1 MRIDIA
7 PILTAFDDALALI
20 EDGQQRARLERVL
33 RAAAPAVEA
42 AAVALVR
49 SAAAEVNEASGGAV
63 CAEVVHTAD
72 GPELRVEA
80 LSPMEPSSTAPD
92 LEFDA
97 SEIERLTLRLP
108 AELKEIAAIA
118 AEQAGVSLN
127 AWLTRVVSQEAGR
140 RGRSSRYGRDRGE
153 RDRSDHGDS
162 QTLKGWIG

>member
-7 PILTAFDDALALI
+7 PILAAFDDALALI
-20 EDGQQRARLERVL
+20 EDGEQRSRLQRVL
-33 RAAAPAVEA
+33 RAAGPAVEA
-42 AAVALVR
+42 AAVGLVR
-49 SAAAEVNEASGGAV
+49 SAAAEVNDASGGTV
-63 CAEVVHTAD
+63 SAEVVYTAD

-80 LSPMEPSSTAPD
+80 LSPMEPASTPPD

-140 RGRSSRYGRDRGE
+140 RGRSSRYGRDRGGH
-153 RDRSDHGDS
+153 DRADHGGS

>member
-1 MRIDIA
+1 MRIEIA
-7 PILTAFDDALALI
+7 PILKAFDDALALI
-20 EDGQQRARLERVL
+20 EDDEQRARLQRVL
-33 RAAAPAVEA
+33 RAAAPAVESAAVDMVRA
-42 AAVALVR
+42 AAV
-49 SAAAEVNEASGGAV
+49 EVNEAAGGAV
-63 CAEVVHTAD
+63 RAEVVHSAG

-80 LSPMEPSSTAPD
+80 VSPMEPSSTAPD

-108 AELKEIAAIA
+108 SELKEVAAIA

-140 RGRSSRYGRDRGE
+140 RGRSGRGRGRDSGHGE
-153 RDRSDHGDS
+153 HGGS

>member
-1 MRIDIA
+1 MRIEIG
-7 PILTAFDDALALI
+7 PILEAFDDALALI
-20 EDGQQRARLERVL
+20 EDGEQRARLQRVL
-33 RAAAPAVEA
+33 RAAAPAVENA
-42 AAVALVR
+42 AIGIVR
-49 SAAAEVNEASGGAV
+49 AAAAEVNEVSGGAV
-63 CAEVVHTAD
+63 RAEVVHSAE

-108 AELKEIAAIA
+108 SELKEVAAIA

-140 RGRSSRYGRDRGE
+140 RGRSGRGRDFGHGE
-153 RDRSDHGDS
+153 HGGS

>member
-7 PILTAFDDALALI
+7 PILEAFDGALDLI
-20 EDGQQRARLERVL
+20 EDEPQRARLQRVL
-33 RAAAPAVEA
+33 RAAAPAVEG
-42 AAVALVR
+42 AAVAMIR
-49 SAAAEVNEASGGAV
+49 GAATEVNEVAGGAV
-63 CAEVVHTAD
+63 RAEVVHTAD

-80 LSPMEPSSTAPD
+80 LSPMEHASTAPD

-108 AELKEIAAIA
+108 SELKEIAAIA

-140 RGRSSRYGRDRGE
+140 RGRTSGRHGRDRDAG
-153 RDRSDHGDS
+153 S
-162 QTLKGWIG
+162 QSLKGWIG

>member
-1 MRIDIA
+1 MRIEIA
-7 PILTAFDDALALI
+7 PILEAFDDALALI
-20 EDGQQRARLERVL
+20 EDAEQRVRLQRVL
-33 RAAAPAVEA
+33 RTAAPAVESA
-42 AAVALVR
+42 ATGIVR
-49 SAAAEVNEASGGAV
+49 AAAAEVNEVSGGTV
-63 CAEVVHTAD
+63 HAEVVHGAD

-108 AELKEIAAIA
+108 SELKEIAAIA

-140 RGRSSRYGRDRGE
+140 RRGRGGRGHDFGHGE
-153 RDRSDHGDS
+153 HGGS

>member
-7 PILTAFDDALALI
+7 PILAAFDDALALI
-20 EDGQQRARLERVL
+20 EDGEQRARLERVL

-42 AAVALVR
+42 AAVGLVR
-49 SAAAEVNEASGGAV
+49 SAAAEVNDASGGAV
-63 CAEVVHTAD
+63 RAEVVHTAE

-80 LSPMEPSSTAPD
+80 LSPMEPSSSAPD

-97 SEIERLTLRLP
+97 SEIKRLTLRLP

-140 RGRSSRYGRDRGE
+140 RGRSSRYGRDRGDH
-153 RDRSDHGDS
+153 DRGDHGGS

>member
-1 MRIDIA
+1 MRIEIG
-7 PILTAFDDALALI
+7 PILEAFDDALALI
-20 EDGQQRARLERVL
+20 EDGEQRARLQRVL
-33 RAAAPAVEA
+33 RAAAPAVERA
-42 AAVALVR
+42 AASMVR
-49 SAAAEVNEASGGAV
+49 AIAAEVNEVSGGAV
-63 CAEVVHTAD
+63 HAEVVHGAE

-108 AELKEIAAIA
+108 SELKEVAAIA

-140 RGRSSRYGRDRGE
+140 RGRRGRDFGHGE
-153 RDRSDHGDS
+153 HGGS

>member
-1 MRIDIA
+1 MRIDIG
-7 PILTAFDDALALI
+7 PVLQAFDDALALV
-20 EDGQQRARLERVL
+20 EDSEQRARLQRVL

-42 AAVALVR
+42 AATGIVR
-49 SAAAEVNEASGGAV
+49 AAATEVNEASGGAV
-63 CAEVVHTAD
+63 RAEVVHTAE

-80 LSPMEPSSTAPD
+80 VSPMEPSSPAPD

-140 RGRSSRYGRDRGE
+140 RGRSGRYGRDSRG
-153 RDRSDHGDS
+153 RDPNEHSGS
-162 QTLKGWIG
+162 QSLKGWIG

>member
-7 PILTAFDDALALI
+7 PVLQAFDDALALV
-20 EDGQQRARLERVL
+20 EDGEQRARLQRVL
-33 RAAAPAVEA
+33 RAASPAVES
-42 AAVALVR
+42 AAVGLVR
-49 SAAAEVNEASGGAV
+49 AAAAEVNEASAGAV
-63 CAEVVHTAD
+63 RAEVVHTAE

-80 LSPMEPSSTAPD
+80 VSPMESAAPGPD

-108 AELKEIAAIA
+108 AELKEVAAVA

-140 RGRSSRYGRDRGE
+140 RRGPRRGHE
-153 RDRSDHGDS
+153 HGHGEHGGS
-162 QTLKGWIG
+162 QSLKGWIG